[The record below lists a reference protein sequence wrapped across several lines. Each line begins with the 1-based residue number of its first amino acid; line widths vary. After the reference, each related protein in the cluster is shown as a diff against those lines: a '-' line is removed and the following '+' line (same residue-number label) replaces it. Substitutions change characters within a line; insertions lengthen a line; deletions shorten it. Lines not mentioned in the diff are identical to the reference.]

1 MVEIIIGALVTLL
14 TQAFK
19 WLVSKYGYDVTQS
32 AILIM
37 VLALSISG
45 AALYEWR
52 FITPEMVETTFRI
65 GTMAIGMYEVF
76 YKRILKPVI
85 DRLKINEEDVS

>member
-19 WLVSKYGYDVTQS
+19 WLVDKYGYDMTKGVV
-32 AILIM
+32 LIT
-37 VLALSISG
+37 VFIFSLVG
-45 AALYEWR
+45 AALYEWQ

-65 GTMAIGMYEVF
+65 GAMAIGIYEVC
-76 YKRILKPVI
+76 YKRILKPI
-85 DRLKINEEDVS
+85 FKRSTQNKE

>member
-32 AILIM
+32 AILII
-37 VLALSISG
+37 VFALSISG

-52 FITPEMVETTFRI
+52 FITPETVETIFRI
-65 GTMAIGMYEVF
+65 GTMAVGIYEVF
-76 YKRILKPVI
+76 YKRVLKPVI
-85 DRLKINEEDVS
+85 DKIKRMD